1 MTDDTLPFRP
11 RGLDTDFTE
20 VRAALRHRT
29 IVLVGL
35 MGVGKSSVG
44 RRLATALDLPFRD
57 ADHEVEAAAGCTIP
71 EIFAEMGEGAFR
83 DGERRVIARL
93 LDEPPHVLAT
103 GGGAFVNAETR
114 ALIKSK
120 ALAVWL
126 KADLEL
132 LARRVGRKEGRP
144 LLKGRDPMDV
154 LREHA
159 RLRYP
164 AYGEAHLTVET
175 GDTAH
180 GVAVDAVIHAL
191 WEHLR
196 PAPVSAERP
205 SSEGPSPE
213 GPLSESQSQ

>member
-1 MTDDTLPFRP
+1 MTDDTIPSRP
-11 RGLDTDFTE
+11 ESRGPDAGDSE
-20 VRAALRHRT
+20 ARAVLRHRT

-44 RRLATALDLPFRD
+44 RRLATVLDLPFRD
-57 ADHEVEAAAGCTIP
+57 ADHEVEAAAGRTIP

-103 GGGAFVNAETR
+103 GGGAFVNPETR

-164 AYGEAHLTVET
+164 AYGEAHLTVEA

-180 GVAVDAVIHAL
+180 GVAVDAVITAL
-191 WEHLR
+191 RDHLGR
-196 PAPVSAERP
+196 PQSPESK
-205 SSEGPSPE
+205 SSESRYP
-213 GPLSESQSQ
+213 

>member
-1 MTDDTLPFRP
+1 MTDDPAPSRP
-11 RGLDTDFTE
+11 ERPAPDSQGGPDP
-20 VRAALRHRT
+20 RAALRRKT

-57 ADHEVEAAAGCTIP
+57 ADNEVEAAAGRSIP
-71 EIFAEMGEGAFR
+71 EIFAEMGEPAFR

-120 ALAVWL
+120 AVAVWL

-132 LARRVGRKEGRP
+132 LARRVSRKEGRP

-159 RLRYP
+159 QLRYP
-164 AYGEAHLTVET
+164 AYGGAHLTVET

-180 GVAVDAVIHAL
+180 GVAVDAVIQAL
-191 WEHLR
+191 KGYFQQ
-196 PAPVSAERP
+196 SQ
-205 SSEGPSPE
+205 
-213 GPLSESQSQ
+213 SEST

>member
-1 MTDDTLPFRP
+1 MTDDPVPSRP
-11 RGLDTDFTE
+11 DP
-20 VRAALRHRT
+20 RAALRHRT

-44 RRLATALDLPFRD
+44 RRLAAALDLPFRD
-57 ADHEVEAAAGCTIP
+57 ADNEVEAAAGRSIP

-93 LDEPPHVLAT
+93 LEDPPHVLAT
-103 GGGAFVNAETR
+103 GGGAFANAETR
-114 ALIKSK
+114 ALIKDK
-120 ALAVWL
+120 AIAVWL

-132 LARRVGRKEGRP
+132 LARRVSRKEGRP
-144 LLKGRDPMDV
+144 LLKGRDPMAV

-159 RLRYP
+159 DARYP

-180 GVAVDAVIHAL
+180 GVAVEAVIQAL
-191 WEHLR
+191 NRHL
-196 PAPVSAERP
+196 
-205 SSEGPSPE
+205 SSE
-213 GPLSESQSQ
+213 SESQ

>member
-1 MTDDTLPFRP
+1 MTDDHAPSRP
-11 RGLDTDFTE
+11 DLQSPETQEPDP
-20 VRAALRHRT
+20 RAALRRRT

-57 ADHEVEAAAGCTIP
+57 ADNEVEAAAGRSIP
-71 EIFAEMGEGAFR
+71 EIFAEMGEPAFR

-120 ALAVWL
+120 AVAVWL

-132 LARRVGRKEGRP
+132 LARRVSRKDGRP

-159 RLRYP
+159 QLRYP

-180 GVAVDAVIHAL
+180 GVAVDAVIQAL
-191 WEHLR
+191 KGHLQQ
-196 PAPVSAERP
+196 
-205 SSEGPSPE
+205 
-213 GPLSESQSQ
+213 SESEPT